1 MLGLREFL
9 KCFDIPSILADT
21 LYYKQVQK
29 LYLMRQQIQSK
40 PNTTTVLSR
49 YGPYEIYDD
58 PIPVA
63 DFEKIFFDF
72 SSKEAKHFQFEKL
85 SLEQANEV
93 MSLWKA
99 ELKCVHENDVKTI
112 TIVPSLVDFHSAI
125 SKTMS
130 GFYKVVSN
138 FTSLTSQEELLPYIT
153 QTKYDLVVD
162 KNNFASIWPDIVEM
176 EHQNNQY
183 EFEIQNLLTNGF
195 RKSMELIKVCVNINV

>member
-9 KCFDIPSILADT
+9 KCFDIPSILADA
-21 LYYKQVQK
+21 LYNKQVQK

-49 YGPYEIYDD
+49 YGPYENNDD

-63 DFEKIFFDF
+63 NFEKIFIDC
-72 SSKEAKHFQFEKL
+72 SSKETEHSQFEEL
-85 SLEQANEV
+85 SLEQTNEV
-93 MSLWKA
+93 ISLWKA

-112 TIVPSLVDFHSAI
+112 TIVPSLDDFRLAI
-125 SKTMS
+125 TKTIS

-138 FTSLTSQEELLPYIT
+138 FTSLTSLEELLPYIT

-162 KNNFASIWPDIVEM
+162 RNNFASVWPDIVEM
-176 EHQNNQY
+176 KHQNNQY

-195 RKSMELIKVCVNINV
+195 RKSMELIKVCVNI